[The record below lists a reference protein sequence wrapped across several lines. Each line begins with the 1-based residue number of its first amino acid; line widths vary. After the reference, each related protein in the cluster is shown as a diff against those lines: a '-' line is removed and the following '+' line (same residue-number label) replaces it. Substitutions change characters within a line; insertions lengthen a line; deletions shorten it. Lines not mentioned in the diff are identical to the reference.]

1 MVPQGLFRWL
11 GRWVQHFPV
20 SRADPRK
27 PVATGGCQCGA
38 VRYAF
43 YAPLENAH
51 VCHCRMCQRATGGV
65 FAALAGGQPGNFAW
79 TRGAPAFFASSSLA
93 QRGFCEQCGTPLSFK
108 YDTPGARM
116 YTTIGSLDDP
126 GQVEL
131 VKQYGIE
138 SRISWVKFCEHVPG
152 ERTAESAQ
160 AQEFLAGMQS
170 HQKLD

>member
-1 MVPQGLFRWL
+1 
-11 GRWVQHFPV
+11 V
-20 SRADPRK
+20 SPAASRK

-51 VCHCRMCQRATGGV
+51 VCHCRMCQRATGGL
-65 FAALAGGQPGNFAW
+65 FASLAGGQAGNFAW
-79 TRGAPAFFASSSLA
+79 TRGTPAFFASSSLA
-93 QRGFCEQCGTPLSFK
+93 KRGFCEKCGTPLSFK
-108 YDTPGARM
+108 YDTLTARI

-138 SRISWVKFCEHVPG
+138 SRISWVKFCDAVPE
-152 ERTAESAQ
+152 ERTGESAQ
-160 AQEFLAGMQS
+160 AQEFLANMLSNQRS
-170 HQKLD
+170 D